1 MTKAQNVIAR
11 YSNFFQ
17 GDDDFFTHCLI
28 LDNGECWVLGQG
40 LREVTLRVF
49 KAPVEQFEKLIAALA
64 AVIPDG
70 WGEASYTGYNFITD
84 AHSAMATEIA
94 VFGLKAGDQ
103 PALGKYYVP
112 PPDSDVA
119 QLVKEIARI
128 DPGF

>member
-1 MTKAQNVIAR
+1 M
-11 YSNFFQ
+11 
-17 GDDDFFTHCLI
+17 
-28 LDNGECWVLGQG
+28 
-40 LREVTLRVF
+40 REVTLRVF
-49 KAPVEQFEKLIAALA
+49 KAQDEHFEKLHAARA

-70 WGEASYTGYNFITD
+70 WGEANYTGYNFIPD

-119 QLVKEIARI
+119 KLVKEIAGI
-128 DPGF
+128 DPTS

>member
-1 MTKAQNVIAR
+1 MTRAHNVIAR

-49 KAPVEQFEKLIAALA
+49 KAPDEHFEKLNAARA

-70 WGEASYTGYNFITD
+70 WGEAGYTGYNFIPD
-84 AHSAMATEIA
+84 AHSATATQIA
-94 VFGLKAGDQ
+94 VFGLKAGDP

-119 QLVKEIARI
+119 KLVKEIARI